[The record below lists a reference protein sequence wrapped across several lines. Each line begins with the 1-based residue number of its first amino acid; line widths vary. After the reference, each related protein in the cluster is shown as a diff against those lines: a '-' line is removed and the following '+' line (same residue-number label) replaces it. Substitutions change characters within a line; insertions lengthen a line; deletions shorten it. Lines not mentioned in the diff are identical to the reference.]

1 MREESE
7 DYLRAIA
14 TLGEGFLVVVPTET
28 VYGLAADAYD
38 SDAVAKIYATK
49 GRPAF
54 NPLIFHY
61 FSAERVLDDV
71 ETDERFGVLAKSFWP
86 GPLTLVLRRKEQSR
100 ASSLATAGLETLAV
114 RVPSH
119 PVFRALLESYPRPL
133 AAPSA
138 NPTTRISPTTLMQAQ
153 TYFKSSPY
161 VKAYLEGGASVFGI
175 ESTVVDLSGSKAQL
189 LRPGIITQEEIES
202 VIGPILGLTSKGAIK
217 SPGQMK
223 KHYAPSIPVRLNA
236 TFVRDNEALLAF
248 GPTPLE
254 GAGMALNLSEAGD
267 LLQAASHLFSYL
279 HALDNP
285 RFQSIAVMPIPNE
298 GVGVAIND
306 RLSRASAR
314 ENEDE
319 PEGFHGYDH
328 PRP

>member
-1 MREESE
+1 MIEESE
-7 DYLRAIA
+7 DFLRAMT
-14 TLGEGFLVVVPTET
+14 TLGDGFLVVVPTET
-28 VYGLAADAYD
+28 VYGLAADAYN

-61 FSAERVLDDV
+61 FSAERVLEDV
-71 ETDERFGVLAKSFWP
+71 EADERFDALAKAFWP
-86 GPLTLVLRRKEQSR
+86 GPLTMVLRRKKQSK
-100 ASSLATAGLETLAV
+100 ASSLATAGLDTLAV

-119 PVFRALLESYPRPL
+119 PVFRALLESYPHPL

-138 NPTTRISPTTLMQAQ
+138 NPSTRISPTKLMQAQ

-175 ESTVVDLSGSKAQL
+175 ESTVVDLSDKTAHL
-189 LRPGIITQEEIES
+189 LRPGIITQEAIES
-202 VIGPILGLTSKGAIK
+202 VIGPILGITSTGMIK
-217 SPGQMK
+217 APGQMK

-236 TFVRDNEALLAF
+236 TFVRANEALLAF

-254 GAGMALNLSEAGD
+254 GAGTVLNLSETGD

-285 RFQSIAVMPIPNE
+285 RFQSIAVMPIPNG

-306 RLSRASAR
+306 RLHRASVR
-314 ENEDE
+314 ENED
-319 PEGFHGYDH
+319 
-328 PRP
+328 